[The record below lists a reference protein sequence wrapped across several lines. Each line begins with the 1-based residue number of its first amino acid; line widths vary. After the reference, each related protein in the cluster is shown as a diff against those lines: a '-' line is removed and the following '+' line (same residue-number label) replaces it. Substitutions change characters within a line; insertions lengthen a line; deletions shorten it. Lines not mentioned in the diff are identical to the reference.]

1 MRRRALRQSSW
12 WCARRRW
19 RRRRRRRRKRQ
30 VGLQNIMH
38 RARASQHRTEKSNV
52 EQHALRHA
60 AHVWTEHSRQTL
72 KKKNHKKNHFFYCAV
87 NLRLVC
93 GRCRTQPPWCVSTLI
108 CTRCW
113 SPLLQHFAGWRDGR
127 LRDDA
132 ARGPAWRA
140 PPPALPAARA
150 PTRRP
155 APRPQPIVD
164 LLKPKPEAEKRCHK
178 KKRLVQVRQPRLCS
192 LGQAAAAAP
201 PPGRR
206 RCTAGCRSPPPSP
219 RAPSLCSRLT
229 PTLWMCAAR
238 AA

>member
-1 MRRRALRQSSW
+1 MVRAQAVAAAAAAAAEASSRASEHNAPCSRQPASNREKQRRA
-12 WCARRRW
+12 
-19 RRRRRRRRKRQ
+19 
-30 VGLQNIMH
+30 
-38 RARASQHRTEKSNV
+38 ARA
-52 EQHALRHA
+52 A
-60 AHVWTEHSRQTL
+60 ARCPRMDRAFPTNI